1 MGGSRYQWGGGL
13 HVEIE
18 GPAGI
23 WLLEFLQT
31 GGELWGKG
39 NLGCK
44 CKEKVREIMEEQK
57 EEEQ

>member
-23 WLLEFLQT
+23 RLLEFLQT
-31 GGELWGKG
+31 GELWGKG